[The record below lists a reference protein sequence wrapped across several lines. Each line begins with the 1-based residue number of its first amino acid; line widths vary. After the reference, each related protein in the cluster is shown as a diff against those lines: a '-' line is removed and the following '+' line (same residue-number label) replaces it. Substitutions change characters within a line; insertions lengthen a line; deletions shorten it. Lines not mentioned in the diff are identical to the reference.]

1 MPEHLPVLQL
11 SATTP
16 VLSHRIAQRQYHLD
30 GMMYLIVRGDIHDVL
45 ETIADNGGVITTRR
59 ISGGGWLPDGS
70 WVEDTPEFTYQTRY
84 FSVLLDSDGTAKVTN
99 INHIAAFSAESAVE
113 AAVAAL
119 KTGESEGYFQKQK
132 GTYAY
137 HVSRT
142 TDGDL
147 LVVIL
152 DYSGLHARSLGGEG
166 LPEIFFSLRA
176 ALPSAFRRYR
186 DGAFGDRDP
195 PLRQKYGEPEAI
207 HYECQP

>member
-1 MPEHLPVLQL
+1 MDMIKKLHRQFILLATLAVFIIIAVAL
-11 SATTP
+11 S
-16 VLSHRIAQRQYHLD
+16 VIN

-113 AAVAAL
+113 AAAAAV

-142 TDGDL
+142 AEGDL

-152 DYSGLHARSLGGEG
+152 D
-166 LPEIFFSLRA
+166 
-176 ALPSAFRRYR
+176 
-186 DGAFGDRDP
+186 
-195 PLRQKYGEPEAI
+195 
-207 HYECQP
+207 

>member
-70 WVEDTPEFTYQTRY
+70 WVEDTLEFTYQTRY

-113 AAVAAL
+113 AAVAAV

-152 DYSGLHARSLGGEG
+152 DCTRDLSAVKAFLKYSSLFGLLCLLLFVGIVTVLSGIAIR
-166 LPEIFFSLRA
+166 PFVRNM
-176 ALPSAFRRYR
+176 
-186 DGAFGDRDP
+186 
-195 PLRQKYGEPEAI
+195 EPEAI

>member
-1 MPEHLPVLQL
+1 MDIIKKLHRQFILLATLAVFIIIAVAL
-11 SATTP
+11 SA
-16 VLSHRIAQRQYHLD
+16 IN

-113 AAVAAL
+113 AAVAAV

-152 DYSGLHARSLGGEG
+152 DCT
-166 LPEIFFSLRA
+166 
-176 ALPSAFRRYR
+176 R
-186 DGAFGDRDP
+186 DL